1 MNLKNA
7 IFGGSVTGISDRSGA
22 YDGSIQAWLPI
33 KDIVQGVVVTRDKRF
48 VKILELLPV
57 NFYTMSSMDKSAA
70 IEGFAAYLR
79 IAPANLQINVLTQ
92 PFDLDGYLKLLRG
105 YLERE
110 TNEQC
115 RLMLEESMDYVPQLV
130 EREALTHRFFLS
142 FSYDPSMKAPDH
154 TPEAIA
160 AVLNEKAEVA
170 RRYLDRCGV
179 AVLEPE
185 YADNFILE
193 LFYKLINKHTS
204 QHLRLPDGV
213 FDMLGMVH
221 GVYDEEALKALDTAA
236 AESAGKKKRKWFSRK
251 EASPL
256 SRLEAGATTI
266 PDLIAPPDID
276 THHPDYLLIDGVCHA
291 YLYISGY
298 GYSTVVGKGWLTPLI
313 EAGEGVSLSFY
324 LVKQPREKT
333 VNAIGQ
339 TTMINRSRM
348 RDVGDTRQ
356 DFEELG
362 DAIGAGLYLKEGMN
376 REGQDFYYMHTLIE
390 VIADD
395 PDTLE
400 QRVTAVETLC
410 VASDMLAKRCE
421 YKHEA
426 AFLSFLPLLISD
438 PDIERKSRRNA
449 LTSGVA
455 ASFPFASFELSD
467 QKGIF
472 LGLNLYNRSPVF
484 IDLYDDYKYT
494 NGNFAAF
501 GNSGAGKST
510 LLQSIGKRLREQ
522 QRKVIYIVPEKG
534 HEYRPLCEAVGGQ
547 FIKLGPSSPDCIGLM
562 DIRRLKA
569 SPYAAQNGGTQ
580 RQESLLAEKVSWL
593 SVWYSLQKR
602 NLSEEDMNYI
612 DASLIECYGRRGI
625 TFDNASLFE
634 EDGVTI
640 KEMPVIQ
647 EWYDILREKQ
657 ETKHLSVIL
666 TRYVSGS
673 AASMGGHT
681 NVDTENPYIVID
693 LTDIPDD
700 LQLATVYAATG
711 FATDITVQ
719 NGDVGTALLSDEL
732 WKLLGANSNPLA
744 ADYTMRMV
752 KLIRSQGGV
761 AGVTSQGMADMM
773 ALDGGK
779 YGKGILDSCRIKF
792 IMQMEDQEA
801 RLVQNIL
808 NLTEEETKMITR
820 FRRGEGLLCIG
831 HNHVPIAVH
840 VSPREYEAITTSPTD
855 LRARQQARV
864 E

>member
-70 IEGFAAYLR
+70 IEDFATYLK

-580 RQESLLAEKVSWL
+580 RRESLLAEKVSWL